1 MQLDPSTISLIAL
14 FLSIAMG
21 VFTIY
26 TFKQK
31 ASHDEL
37 EQLKSKVRELE
48 AALGTSE
55 RERNRLERENYK
67 LMADLLANSRSGN
80 GT

>member
-1 MQLDPSTISLIAL
+1 MHFDPATISTIAL

-21 VFTIY
+21 LFTVY

-31 ASHDEL
+31 ASHEEV
-37 EQLKSKVRELE
+37 EQLKTKVRELE
-48 AALGTSE
+48 AALATSD

-67 LMADLLANSRSGN
+67 LMADLLANGRSN
-80 GT
+80 N

>member
-1 MQLDPSTISLIAL
+1 MHFEPTTISVIAL

-21 VFTIY
+21 LFTVY

-67 LMADLLANSRSGN
+67 LMADLLANTRAPN
-80 GT
+80 K